1 MGIVSKLLNP
11 DHKKELVNSTKEEYE
26 SIRDTF
32 YQNQHKIKL
41 LSINEARD
49 RKPKLDYNPVQPQ
62 KPGVQQIQSIS
73 LNELKNY
80 IDWSP
85 FFHAWEFKG
94 TYPEILNDPEKGV
107 EARKLFND
115 AQNMLASLIEK
126 KSLTAKAVFG
136 IFPAQSKNENILLP
150 KNDTTFS
157 FPRQLIDKGNR
168 PNFCLADFISPNGDD
183 HIGMFTVT
191 AGHGLEKL
199 VEQFESDHDDYNAI
213 MVKILADRFAEAT
226 TEWLH
231 KKIREDNWGYG
242 SDEIYS
248 NEELI
253 KEKYQGIRPAP
264 GYPSCPDHSEKD
276 KIWKLLDVK
285 NAISV
290 LLTETRAMW
299 PAASVCG
306 WYFAHPESQYFS
318 VLKNK

>member
-1 MGIVSKLLNP
+1 M
-11 DHKKELVNSTKEEYE
+11 
-26 SIRDTF
+26 RDWSSDVCSSD
-32 YQNQHKIKL
+32 L
-41 LSINEARD
+41 
-49 RKPKLDYNPVQPQ
+49 
-62 KPGVQQIQSIS
+62 PGVQQIQSIS
-73 LNELKNY
+73 LNELKDY

-199 VEQFESDHDDYNAI
+199 VEQFESDH
-213 MVKILADRFAEAT
+213 
-226 TEWLH
+226 
-231 KKIREDNWGYG
+231 
-242 SDEIYS
+242 EI
-248 NEELI
+248 
-253 KEKYQGIRPAP
+253 G
-264 GYPSCPDHSEKD
+264 
-276 KIWKLLDVK
+276 
-285 NAISV
+285 
-290 LLTETRAMW
+290 RAH
-299 PAASVCG
+299 V
-306 WYFAHPESQYFS
+306 
-318 VLKNK
+318 